1 MWFLYYKVD
10 RNITKFYHILL
21 SIGLYLKFMSMK
33 IKSKSIGWFASE
45 GLYANF
51 LCFLFRPISLVEDL
65 KKNCNGFI
73 WDWGSFFFC
82 WNFIGVKMNITLLT
96 CLPVLD
102 VYWMCGFLS

>member
-21 SIGLYLKFMSMK
+21 LIGLYLKFMSMK

-51 LCFLFRPISLVEDL
+51 LYFIFFIHAYKFGRRFE
-65 KKNCNGFI
+65 KK
-73 WDWGSFFFC
+73 
-82 WNFIGVKMNITLLT
+82 L
-96 CLPVLD
+96 
-102 VYWMCGFLS
+102 